1 MQYRRDYIGRFAPTP
16 SGPLHF
22 GSIVAAL
29 ASYLDARK
37 HNGLWLLRID
47 DLDTPRINSGASD
60 SILRT
65 LETLGL
71 AWDGEIVYQSNRHD
85 AYAAAL
91 DRLQRL
97 GLLYKCYCTR
107 KQVKGLL
114 YPGTCRNLPDRPDT
128 QFAIRVITSSEPIGF
143 TDRIQGDY
151 SRNLQQQSGD
161 FIIKRADG
169 LFAYHLACVT
179 DDAWQGVTDI
189 VRGADLI
196 DSTPQQI
203 HLQRQLDLPTPA
215 YSHFPVGTDVN
226 GVKISK
232 RYGATDALLEKNPAA
247 LLVEAL
253 SFLGQTPTPGLENSR
268 PGDVVAW
275 AMENWDM
282 SQISRVRE
290 MSVLK
295 YKDQRGKVVTN

>member
-1 MQYRRDYIGRFAPTP
+1 MPYRRDYIGRFAPTP

-29 ASYLDARK
+29 ASYLDAKK

-47 DLDTPRINSGASD
+47 DLDTPRIKSGASD

-71 AWDGEIVYQSNRHD
+71 AWDGEVVYQSNRHA

-91 DRLQRL
+91 DNLQKS

-107 KQVKGLL
+107 KRVKGLP
-114 YPGTCRNLPDRPDT
+114 YAGTCRDLPDRPDK
-128 QFAIRVITSSEPIGF
+128 QFAIRIISSPEPIGF

-151 SRNLQQQSGD
+151 SRNLQQQCGD
-161 FIIKRADG
+161 FILKRADG

-189 VRGADLI
+189 VRGADLL
-196 DSTPQQI
+196 DSTPSQLFLQQ
-203 HLQRQLDLPTPA
+203 QLELRTPF
-215 YSHFPVGTDVN
+215 YSHVPVATDSN
-226 GVKISK
+226 DKKISK
-232 RYGATDALLEKNPAA
+232 RHGAIDALLEKQPAR
-247 LLVEAL
+247 LLVEVL
-253 SFLGQTPTPGLENSR
+253 TFLGQEIYSELEKSSVT
-268 PGDVVAW
+268 DVITW
-275 AMENWDM
+275 AINNWD
-282 SQISRVRE
+282 ISRVPPVRE
-290 MSVLK
+290 I
-295 YKDQRGKVVTN
+295 VVNQS